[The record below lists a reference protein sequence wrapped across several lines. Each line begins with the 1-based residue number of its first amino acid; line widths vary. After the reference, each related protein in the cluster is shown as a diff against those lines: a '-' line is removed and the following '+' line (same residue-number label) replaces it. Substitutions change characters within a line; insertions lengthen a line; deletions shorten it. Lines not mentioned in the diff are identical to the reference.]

1 MEYKKILVP
10 VDGSPEGGRAL
21 DHAVYL
27 AKLSGASLCLLHVAD
42 LNRKMS
48 LLERAWTGGGVPPE
62 MKEKGYAILAEHAR
76 RVPPEINLSS
86 VIEVGAP
93 PDTILEVTKRENAD
107 IIVMGSRGL
116 SPMETVVLGGVSH
129 YVLHYATVP
138 VLIVR

>member
-86 VIEVGAP
+86 GTQPHGNGRPRRRQPLRAALRHRSRTNRAIKNVRL
-93 PDTILEVTKRENAD
+93 PDYLKQTHFFYL
-107 IIVMGSRGL
+107 
-116 SPMETVVLGGVSH
+116 
-129 YVLHYATVP
+129 
-138 VLIVR
+138 

>member
-1 MEYKKILVP
+1 MEYKKIIVP

-62 MKEKGYAILAEHAR
+62 IQM
-76 RVPPEINLSS
+76 SS
-86 VIEVGAP
+86 VVEVGAP
-93 PDTILEVTKRENAD
+93 PDTILDVAKRENAD
-107 IIVMGSRGL
+107 VIVMGSRGL

-129 YVLHYATVP
+129 YVLHYATIP